1 MSAYKYK
8 NDIKSRFNADMTSSS
23 SSASKSVSSDCMSN
37 SSRESI
43 GGVSQSTHDKI
54 SRLSMGQA
62 ISPNESADS
71 GMTPYPRSDN
81 SSMMGSSNY
90 MGSSDGA
97 SCSPPSSGSPPL
109 LEMSARG
116 TMSNARGQQQQLP
129 APVSVSPSTAVT
141 SVSRSA
147 SSTTETIPAFALHPG
162 GMHYIPIV
170 MHTCAL
176 TRHLNENGGA
186 NANGPCHLISIPV
199 SFGGPVINVENP
211 TNLRPSVAAVNNN
224 PQQQQQPPPVRSHG
238 NGHGHAHGYGNDN
251 SSNSSGN
258 NNSINSH
265 NSRQSRRRSRDFS
278 HSHSSPFVNVTASN
292 PFMTHAH
299 NRNGFPL
306 SHPSGSS
313 LSA

>member
-23 SSASKSVSSDCMSN
+23 SSVSKSVSSDCMSN

-43 GGVSQSTHDKI
+43 GGVSRSAHDKI
-54 SRLSMGQA
+54 CRLSMGSMRQA

-71 GMTPYPRSDN
+71 GMTPYPKSDN

-109 LEMSARG
+109 LDMSARG
-116 TMSNARGQQQQLP
+116 TMSCARGQQQQQLP
-129 APVSVSPSTAVT
+129 APVSVSASTVVT
-141 SVSRSA
+141 SASTSA
-147 SSTTETIPAFALHPG
+147 SSTTETTPAFALHPG

-176 TRHLNENGGA
+176 TRHLNENGRA

-199 SFGGPVINVENP
+199 SFGGPIINVENP
-211 TNLRPSVAAVNNN
+211 TALRPSVATAVNNN
-224 PQQQQQPPPVRSHG
+224 PQQQQQPPLVRSHG
-238 NGHGHAHGYGNDN
+238 QRAYTWA
-251 SSNSSGN
+251 
-258 NNSINSH
+258 
-265 NSRQSRRRSRDFS
+265 RVR
-278 HSHSSPFVNVTASN
+278 
-292 PFMTHAH
+292 
-299 NRNGFPL
+299 
-306 SHPSGSS
+306 
-313 LSA
+313 